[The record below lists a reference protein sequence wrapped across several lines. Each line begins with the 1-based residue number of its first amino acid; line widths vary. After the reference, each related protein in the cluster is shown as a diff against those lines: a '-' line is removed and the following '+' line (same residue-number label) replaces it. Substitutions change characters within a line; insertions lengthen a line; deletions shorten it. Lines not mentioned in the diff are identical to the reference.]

1 MRTTVRTV
9 GIAMALVGGA
19 LLLAA
24 GHASASVPEMTDPYE
39 VHSKTKFPASNPVVP
54 EPVTTPAP
62 SEGEEPGAPPAPEPV
77 AEGAEPE
84 PVTAEDPAPADPV
97 PAQAP
102 TYTIPMSATPA
113 PEQVMTR
120 SARPVPSG
128 SVEDAV
134 HAGTTARDERSEK
147 SLTGFGAFLAEA
159 ASACRVGA
167 ASMSGGLG
175 LVAALLGS
183 ALALTRHRIVP
194 FRAVADEEAR
204 EFLYAWDVIAP
215 G

>member
-9 GIAMALVGGA
+9 GIAVAVVGGA
-19 LLLAA
+19 LLLAS
-24 GHASASVPEMTDPYE
+24 GHASASVPEMTDPYA
-39 VHSKTKFPASNPVVP
+39 VHSKTKFPASNPVVT
-54 EPVTTPAP
+54 EPVATPAP
-62 SEGEEPGAPPAPEPV
+62 SEGEEQGAPPVSETP
-77 AEGAEPE
+77 AEAS
-84 PVTAEDPAPADPV
+84 DPAPAPAEAMAPEETAAVEAPV
-97 PAQAP
+97 YP
-102 TYTIPMSATPA
+102 IPMSATPA
-113 PEQVMTR
+113 PEQVVTR
-120 SARPVPSG
+120 SATSVQAPPAEDPVPTG
-128 SVEDAV
+128 
-134 HAGTTARDERSEK
+134 TARDARPTSRSK
-147 SLTGFGAFLAEA
+147 GFGAFLAEA

-194 FRAVADEEAR
+194 FRSVGDEEAR